1 MIYTI
6 NLLSDTYDW
15 LPLTFN
21 GIPMKF
27 KSKQTLLKAV
37 KDNLGTYQQILLDDI
52 VLEFLDGSEHQYKLF
67 KDSFE
72 NKLIRKEKYDRDRQK
87 CLRKEMIKK

>member
-6 NLLSDTYDW
+6 NLLSDTHDW
-15 LPLTFN
+15 KPLTFN
-21 GIPMKF
+21 GISMQFSNKL
-27 KSKQTLLKAV
+27 TLLKAI
-37 KDNLGTYQQILLDDI
+37 KDNLGTSQQILLDDI

-67 KDSFE
+67 KDNFE

-87 CLRKEMIKK
+87 CLRKEMIK